1 MTDARITEL
10 EARIAAKLAYGTK
23 CTRDMNE
30 LARLQDAA
38 RSPFMRGVRKYGFI
52 ACAVVVCAIY
62 YAPFAIAAKTFFV
75 GG

>member
-1 MTDARITEL
+1 MSAARIAEL
-10 EARIAAKLAYGTK
+10 EARIAAKLAYGSK

-38 RSPFMRGVRKYGFI
+38 RSPFVRAVRKGGF
-52 ACAVVVCAIY
+52 AVFAVVVCAIY
-62 YAPFAIAAKTFFV
+62 YAPVVIAAKTFFV